1 MTRADDR
8 PDVVV
13 IGGGLAGISAA
24 LELAEAGRAVTL
36 VEGRPWLGGA
46 TCSFQ
51 RRGLSI
57 DNGQHLFL
65 RCCTAYRDLLAR
77 LGVAASCVIQD
88 RLDLTILAPGGPA
101 GPAHAILRRSG
112 LPPPAHLTRALARF
126 RLLSVTDRAKVAAA
140 VMTLRFADLGT
151 GNDRNLAGWL
161 ADHGQHERAR
171 TMLWDWLCALA
182 LNAQPERA
190 DLSLAASTIRTTA
203 LAGRDHADIGVS
215 AVPFSQ
221 LHSAPAAALLG
232 RLGVTI
238 RLGTR
243 AVAVELDQAGGY
255 QVAVSGGA
263 GGPDDLAGATELI
276 RTAAVVLAVP
286 PGEAIGL
293 AAVVLP
299 GAAARWS
306 LLRTS
311 PVVSLHV
318 LYDRPVTRLPFAVVA
333 GSPVRWVIDKTSA
346 AGLHA
351 GQYLAASIPAADRYV
366 DTPATQLRE
375 RALPLLERL
384 FPESADAS
392 VADFF
397 VTKERRATISHEP
410 GVGRL
415 RAVTSAGPRG
425 LAVAGGWTATGWPD
439 TMEGA
444 VRSGQAAAR
453 KLVAD
458 LEAGPVSASTVSAG
472 TVSAGTVSASTV
484 SASTRSAGTVPGA
497 TGPAGDGVAAAAAAP
512 PAGGR

>member
-1 MTRADDR
+1 MTRAEDR

-24 LELAEAGRAVTL
+24 LELADAGRAVTL

-88 RLDLTILAPGGPA
+88 RLDLTVLAPGGPG
-101 GPAHAILRRSG
+101 GPRQAILRRSG
-112 LPPPAHLTRALARF
+112 LPAPVHLAGALARF
-126 RLLSVTDRAKVAAA
+126 RLLSVTERARVAAA
-140 VMTLRFADLGT
+140 ATTLRFADLGA

-161 ADHGQHERAR
+161 ADHGQHEGAR
-171 TMLWDWLCALA
+171 TMLWDWLCAAA
-182 LNAQPERA
+182 LNTPPEQA
-190 DLSLAASTIRTTA
+190 DLGLAASMIRATA

-215 AVPFSQ
+215 SVPFSQ

-238 RLGTR
+238 RLSTR
-243 AVAVELDQAGGY
+243 AAIIEPDQAGGY
-255 QVAVSGGA
+255 QVAVSSSA
-263 GGPDDLAGATELI
+263 GGPDDPSGATELI
-276 RTAAVVLAVP
+276 RAAAVVLAVP
-286 PGEAIGL
+286 PGEAAGL
-293 AAVVLP
+293 ASVVLP

-318 LYDRPVTRLPFAVVA
+318 VYDRRVTKLPFAMVA

-351 GQYLAASIPAADRYV
+351 GQYLAASVPAADHYV
-366 DTPATQLRE
+366 DMPAAQLRE
-375 RALPLLERL
+375 RWLPLLEQL
-384 FPESADAS
+384 CPDAADAS

-397 VTKERRATISHEP
+397 VTRERRATICHEP

-415 RAVTSAGPRG
+415 RAVTNAGPRA
-425 LAVAGGWTATGWPD
+425 LAVTGAWTETGWPD

-453 KLVAD
+453 KLIAD
-458 LEAGPVSASTVSAG
+458 LAAG
-472 TVSAGTVSASTV
+472 TGSADSGRTGNGA
-484 SASTRSAGTVPGA
+484 AGS
-497 TGPAGDGVAAAAAAP
+497 GVTAAAAAP
-512 PAGGR
+512 SAGGR